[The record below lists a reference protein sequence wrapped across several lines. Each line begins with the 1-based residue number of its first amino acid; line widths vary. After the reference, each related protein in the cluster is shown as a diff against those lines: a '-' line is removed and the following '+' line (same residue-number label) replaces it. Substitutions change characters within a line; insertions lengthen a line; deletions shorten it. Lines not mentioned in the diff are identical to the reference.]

1 MEAMEKYI
9 SHGWEIGVGQ
19 GKKIPAAFLD
29 FSYSLGWKNEEE
41 ISLTSPLSRTGQS
54 KRKRMRNRVT

>member
-1 MEAMEKYI
+1 MSLSVEKL
-9 SHGWEIGVGQ
+9 EQ
-19 GKKIPAAFLD
+19 DKGKKILQLSLT

-54 KRKRMRNRVT
+54 KRKRMRNRAA